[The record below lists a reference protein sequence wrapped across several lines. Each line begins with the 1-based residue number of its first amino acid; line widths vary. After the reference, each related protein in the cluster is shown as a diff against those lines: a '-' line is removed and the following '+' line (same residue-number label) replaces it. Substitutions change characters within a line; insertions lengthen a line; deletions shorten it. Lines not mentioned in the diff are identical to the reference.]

1 MGVGAKT
8 KGYIKIIETGEVKK
22 FQYNPS
28 DFTDGQIFNYNILS
42 SPCSDYP
49 KFHYVG
55 TGERTISLS
64 LYVRGTKGEP
74 QEYVKF
80 FEGLKA
86 KKRFDMPKLIIFAF
100 GIYIKKCII
109 TGIDRQFTE
118 FDENLYPTEVTIS
131 LSLTEVEL

>member
-8 KGYIKIIETGEVKK
+8 KGYIKVIETDEVKK

-28 DFTDGQIFNYNILS
+28 EFTDGQIFNYNILS
-42 SPCSDYP
+42 SPCSNYP

-64 LYVRGTKGEP
+64 LYIRGTDGEP
-74 QEYVKF
+74 QDYVNF

-86 KKRFDMPKLIIFAF
+86 KKRFDMPKIIIFAF
-100 GIYIKKCII
+100 GTYIKKCII
-109 TGIDRQFTE
+109 TSMDRQFTE
-118 FDENLYPTEVTIS
+118 FNEDLSPKEVTIS
-131 LSLTEVEL
+131 LSLTEVET

>member
-8 KGYIKIIETGEVKK
+8 KGYIKVIETGEVKK

-28 DFTDGQIFNYNILS
+28 EFTDGQVFNYNILS
-42 SPCSDYP
+42 SPCSNYP

-64 LYVRGTKGEP
+64 LYIRGTNGEP
-74 QEYVKF
+74 QDYVKF
-80 FEGLKA
+80 FEDLKA
-86 KKRFDMPKLIIFAF
+86 KKRFDMPKIIIFAF
-100 GIYIKKCII
+100 GTYIKKCII

-118 FDENLYPTEVTIS
+118 FNEDLSPKEVTIS
-131 LSLTEVEL
+131 LSLTEVE